1 MPYLCAMKFLIAC
14 LGNIGSEYENTR
26 HNIGFT
32 VADKLAADAGV
43 SFDLQRL
50 AYKTEFRVKNK
61 VLVVIKPTTYMN
73 LSGKA
78 VRHYMVD
85 EKMPLENVLVV
96 TDDLALPF
104 GTLRMKPN
112 GSDGGHNGL
121 KNIQEVLATVNYA
134 RLRFGVGNNFAKGR
148 QVDYVLGK
156 WNEEEL
162 KTLDERVAKAAD
174 FVKAFALEGLGNA
187 MNRYN
192 NK

>member
-1 MPYLCAMKFLIAC
+1 MKFLIAC

-104 GTLRMKPN
+104 GSLRMKPN